1 MKMKAQIFA
10 GKYQKP
16 DSEDPTTVNHLIWYE
31 ATNYTRPFP
40 GEKKVLPASAFN
52 KAAPA
57 KADLD
62 D

>member
-1 MKMKAQIFA
+1 MKTEVFA

-16 DSEDPTTVNHLIWYE
+16 DSEDPDLVNHMIWYE
-31 ATNYTRPFP
+31 TTGYKVPFP
-40 GEKKVLPASAFN
+40 GEKKVRPASDFKS
-52 KAAPA
+52 KAHVV